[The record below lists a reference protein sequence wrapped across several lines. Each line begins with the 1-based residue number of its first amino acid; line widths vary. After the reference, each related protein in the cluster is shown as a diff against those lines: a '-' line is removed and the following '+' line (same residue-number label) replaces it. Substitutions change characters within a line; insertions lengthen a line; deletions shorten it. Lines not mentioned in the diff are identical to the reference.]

1 MVLDGDH
8 VVGKSEMDRNVIY
21 FYAFYCLCNIKER
34 RMNMLEDKLGV
45 ESEPELDTNDDIII
59 YDAKGKH

>member
-1 MVLDGDH
+1 
-8 VVGKSEMDRNVIY
+8 
-21 FYAFYCLCNIKER
+21 
-34 RMNMLEDKLGV
+34 MNMLEDKLGV